1 MTLAR
6 LQYSWTNMA
15 NSPTTL
21 GLSSQP
27 HFELFTECVVTEWV
41 SVCLCRQYCLW
52 MYLCPEISDAW
63 RRKSGVCWRTFR
75 VSWLQLDLFY
85 LLVFSIFGSFIHA
98 VSCTFV
104 ISRQIKCCDRD
115 PVCEQGSRSQTVR
128 HPCKVLQLPCAG
140 TGVQVPWLPTPALLT
155 SLPPQFSS
163 CLPWKSPQWVLK
175 RHLSCSLCPFCL
187 TKNRTEFSR
196 DNLKARESDWNLI
209 ILWKW
214 IKILMFAWLTENISP
229 SQWNV

>member
-6 LQYSWTNMA
+6 LQYSWTNME

-75 VSWLQLDLFY
+75 ESWLQLDLYY

-98 VSCTFV
+98 VSCTFM

-115 PVCEQGSRSQTVR
+115 PVCEQGSRSQTGTHVKFSNY
-128 HPCKVLQLPCAG
+128 HVLGPVFRSPDFQRLPCWR
-140 TGVQVPWLPTPALLT
+140 PSLPSSLPTCLGSLLNEFWKDISHAVFAL
-155 SLPPQFSS
+155 SALPKIELNHP
-163 CLPWKSPQWVLK
+163 
-175 RHLSCSLCPFCL
+175 
-187 TKNRTEFSR
+187 R
-196 DNLKARESDWNLI
+196 DNLKARESGWNLI

-214 IKILMFAWLTENISP
+214 IKILMFAWLTENISA